1 MKTVVVRGRVI
12 RKEEDKIAE
21 VFTLVIKDTI
31 EERWFENSSQFSDYI
46 EITEEELDLVLNNSD
61 FRSDKTETGKEVDEL
76 FRN

>member
-46 EITEEELDLVLNNSD
+46 EITEEELDLVLNNFD
-61 FRSDKTETGKEVDEL
+61 FKSDKTETGKEVDEL

>member
-1 MKTVVVRGRVI
+1 MVRGRVI

-46 EITEEELDLVLNNSD
+46 EITEEELDLVLNNFD
-61 FRSDKTETGKEVDEL
+61 FRSDKIETGKEVDEL

>member
-21 VFTLVIKDTI
+21 VFTLVIKGTI

-46 EITEEELDLVLNNSD
+46 EITEEELDLVLNNFD
-61 FRSDKTETGKEVDEL
+61 FKSDKTETGKEVDEL